1 MLVNFLAYVN
11 YLVIRQQCKSIWNFE
26 VQYFKIAVP
35 AICEPQI
42 VYICFQ
48 FKTNIIVVGVVVGVQ
63 WVVWL
68 AINKSLI
75 IYLRGVAM
83 KVRVQRTGLFK
94 MKRQIL
100 VEIFGPTGQKK
111 QKWIF
116 PFEFGPKFRNLWHY
130 EKHPEWCALT
140 KEFAWICLQ
149 SPIHPMQ
156 KYLWQYKTI
165 AVQKYLLQCKNSYYS
180 SFTGIFMAATV
191 QKYLFLR

>member
-48 FKTNIIVVGVVVGVQ
+48 FETNIVVGVIVGVQ

-75 IYLRGVAM
+75 IYLRGVAK
-83 KVRVQRTGLFK
+83 KVRVLTIMPTDQWEIVGIPVENEQHFLIK
-94 MKRQIL
+94 LRQPIRMIL
-100 VEIFGPTGQKK
+100 IILTS
-111 QKWIF
+111 F
-116 PFEFGPKFRNLWHY
+116 PK
-130 EKHPEWCALT
+130 
-140 KEFAWICLQ
+140 
-149 SPIHPMQ
+149 SPI
-156 KYLWQYKTI
+156 
-165 AVQKYLLQCKNSYYS
+165 
-180 SFTGIFMAATV
+180 
-191 QKYLFLR
+191 